1 MSGNAPVAVIG
12 AGSWGTALA
21 VHLAGRGPVTLW
33 CRAED
38 GPEEIARR
46 RENKVFLPGIGLPGR
61 CEVTGDLAAALA
73 ASDLAVLAVPTQHLE
88 GFLTAHRAA
97 PWPAGPLVLAG
108 KGIAVA
114 SLEFP
119 SQIAARA
126 LGPAL
131 AARLV
136 VLSGPSFAREVV
148 LGEPTAVVAAAEH
161 EPAAQRV
168 QEVFSHLNL
177 RVYTG
182 PDPLGVQVAAALKNV
197 VAIAAGVA
205 DGLGFGSN
213 ALAAL
218 ITRALAEI
226 SRLGVTLGARRD
238 TFMGLAGLGDLVL
251 TCTGG
256 LSRNRQV
263 GQALGRGHSLDE
275 ILGGMRMVAEGVETC
290 RAARA
295 LGARHGV
302 AMPIVEQ
309 VHAILFEGKDP
320 RGALAE
326 LLARPLRAEPEDG
339 THPGR
344 TP

>member
-1 MSGNAPVAVIG
+1 MPLNSPMVVIG

-21 VHLAGRGPVTLW
+21 IQFARAGRPTILWGRSEDEPERIARERRNQRYLPGAEFPPALTVESELHRALAGGGDVLVAVSSNAFRSVLGQLRPLLGPGARVAWATKGFEHETGKLPHQVA
-33 CRAED
+33 AEVLGAGIPIAVLS
-38 GPEEIARR
+38 GPTFAR
-46 RENKVFLPGIGLPGR
+46 EVGLGLP
-61 CEVTGDLAAALA
+61 
-73 ASDLAVLAVPTQHLE
+73 
-88 GFLTAHRAA
+88 TA
-97 PWPAGPLVLAG
+97 
-108 KGIAVA
+108 IAVA
-114 SLEFP
+114 SPDGRFAFELASSISAQNFRAYTQP
-119 SQIAARA
+119 DIA
-126 LGPAL
+126 G
-131 AARLV
+131 V
-136 VLSGPSFAREVV
+136 EV
-148 LGEPTAVVAAAEH
+148 GGAV
-161 EPAAQRV
+161 
-168 QEVFSHLNL
+168 
-177 RVYTG
+177 
-182 PDPLGVQVAAALKNV
+182 KNV
-197 VAIAAGVA
+197 VAIATGIS
-205 DGLGFGSN
+205 DGLGYGAN
-213 ALAAL
+213 TRVAL
-218 ITRALAEI
+218 ITRGLAEMV
-226 SRLGVTLGARRD
+226 RLGEALGADRD

-251 TCTGG
+251 TCTVG